1 MDEGQTRLKDLAPF
15 CHINGIKCLIALRPT
30 TESRAIKG
38 FDEPVTF
45 LRLKGLR

>member
-1 MDEGQTRLKDLAPF
+1 VPVVAAVLAP
-15 CHINGIKCLIALRPT
+15 HTPT

-45 LRLKGLR
+45 LRLKGIR